1 MVVTARLCRRHHV
14 RALLLAV
21 IRIRDRWPIPQRIV
35 RIGLFGAAIA
45 IVALLWKIWSV
56 TTSTPTG
63 LCAVLNGSPFTT
75 FSYPSQVFV
84 FTAILAYVAG
94 HLTSRYVVEVRPE
107 LIALLGEERF
117 ERIGPVLVVK
127 LFATGSLLIATIL
140 NVYEARAFTTGT
152 WPITYFVWCA
162 TAASPL
168 LALLGAAT
176 FSFLI
181 GRWLWIP
188 R

>member
-1 MVVTARLCRRHHV
+1 M
-14 RALLLAV
+14 
-21 IRIRDRWPIPQRIV
+21 IRIRDRWPIPQWVV
-35 RIGLFGAAIA
+35 RIGLFAAAIA
-45 IVALLWKIWSV
+45 ILGVLWEIWSV
-56 TTSTPTG
+56 TTSAPTG
-63 LCAVLNGSPFTT
+63 MCKVLNGSPFTT
-75 FSYPSQVFV
+75 FPFPSEVFV

-107 LIALLGEERF
+107 LVAALGEERF

-127 LFATGSLLIATIL
+127 LFATGFLLIATVL
-140 NVYEARAFTTGT
+140 NVYEAQAFTVGT
-152 WPITYFVWCA
+152 WPITYYVWCA

-168 LALLGAAT
+168 LALLGTAT

-181 GRWLWIP
+181 GRWFWIP